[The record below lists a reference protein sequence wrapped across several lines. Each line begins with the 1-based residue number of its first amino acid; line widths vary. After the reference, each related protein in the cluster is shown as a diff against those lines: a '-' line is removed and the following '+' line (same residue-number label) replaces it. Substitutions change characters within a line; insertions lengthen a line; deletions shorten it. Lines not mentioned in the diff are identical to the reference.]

1 MSPTSY
7 QAAPHRTSTI
17 AELPPS
23 VKFHDMFPIW
33 RRFALRLCSLE
44 ALHATPLDAPACGK
58 MPGLKSGHY
67 KEILPGGIGGPVQG
81 VLLAAGMHVVHARAG
96 LVRAQ
101 NGIADVHHPIILVA
115 DRVER
120 YFAQVMCLHQIVQ
133 RLRRLLLV
141 QRIIVDGLP
150 HGLQVLFQHGL
161 ARSLHGLVVNNRG
174 HADQDREDHHHD
186 HQLDQR
192 ESQRAAT
199 PAVRKPRLAPQFPRP
214 LHSFTPAFTFY
225 QSEYLVPS
233 SAIPVDFEYTSKTLF
248 PPQLV
253 ESGSSCTER
262 KPHSAR
268 PVIGSTGT
276 RRKNRMFFRPRRCR
290 PAPRPLPACPN
301 PEGSPRCPLPRESSA
316 DPPSPCTCRSRCAS
330 RAGRSAIPFRVRGSP

>member
-7 QAAPHRTSTI
+7 QAAPPRTSTI

-81 VLLAAGMHVVHARAG
+81 
-96 LVRAQ
+96 
-101 NGIADVHHPIILVA
+101 ILVA

-161 ARSLHGLVVNNRG
+161 ARSLHGLVV
-174 HADQDREDHHHD
+174 
-186 HQLDQR
+186 
-192 ESQRAAT
+192 
-199 PAVRKPRLAPQFPRP
+199 
-214 LHSFTPAFTFY
+214 
-225 QSEYLVPS
+225 
-233 SAIPVDFEYTSKTLF
+233 
-248 PPQLV
+248 
-253 ESGSSCTER
+253 
-262 KPHSAR
+262 
-268 PVIGSTGT
+268 
-276 RRKNRMFFRPRRCR
+276 
-290 PAPRPLPACPN
+290 
-301 PEGSPRCPLPRESSA
+301 
-316 DPPSPCTCRSRCAS
+316 
-330 RAGRSAIPFRVRGSP
+330 